1 MPSPPLFRRATVT
14 RIVQETADTR
24 TFTLAPHGGP
34 LTYEA
39 GQYCIFK
46 VVVDGRLQPRAYSM
60 SSAPEADDEVTTTVK
75 RVPGGAVS
83 NWLHDH
89 IRQGDEIELTEP
101 RGKFTLRAADT
112 PLLGFCG
119 GSGITPVLSLAKSA
133 LVGTDR
139 RVRLLCADRD
149 RSQAIFQDTL
159 AELAARH
166 PGRLDVVRHLDD
178 ARGFLTAAD
187 VKEFVGADAGAD
199 AYICGPE
206 PFMELVESALAG
218 TGRIFSERFGGGQV
232 PSPRPAT
239 PTVTAAEPPPAE
251 AHEPR
256 TVTVVMNGRRETVA
270 RRPGETLLQS
280 ARRAGFAPPFSC
292 EAGNCATCMA
302 RLREGTAT
310 MRANEALMDDEVAE
324 GYVLTCQA
332 VPDED
337 PSSVVVEYE

>member
-14 RIVQETADTR
+14 RIVQETADAR

-46 VVVDGRLQPRAYSM
+46 VVIDGRPMPRAYSM
-60 SSAPEADDEVTTTVK
+60 SSAPQADAEMTTTVK

-89 IRQGDEIELTEP
+89 VREGDELELTQP
-101 RGKFTLRAADT
+101 RGKFTLRPADT

-133 LVGTDR
+133 LAGTGR
-139 RVRLLCADRD
+139 RVRLLCADRE
-149 RSQAIFQDTL
+149 RGQAIFHDTL
-159 AELAARH
+159 TELAARH

-178 ARGFLTAAD
+178 ERGFLTASD
-187 VKEFVGADAGAD
+187 IKEFVGADAGAD
-199 AYICGPE
+199 AYVCGPE
-206 PFMELVESALAG
+206 PFMELVESALTGAG
-218 TGRIFSERFGGGQV
+218 RVFSERFGGGEV
-232 PSPRPAT
+232 PAPRSEPA
-239 PTVTAAEPPPAE
+239 PAPAQDAGTVTIL
-251 AHEPR
+251 
-256 TVTVVMNGRRETVA
+256 MKGRRETIG
-270 RRPGETLLQS
+270 RRAGETLLQS

-302 RLREGTAT
+302 LVREGRAT
-310 MRANEALMDDEVAE
+310 MRANDALMDDEVAE
-324 GYVLTCQA
+324 GWVLTCQA

-337 PSSVVVEYE
+337 PPSLVVEYE

>member
-34 LTYEA
+34 LAYQA

-46 VVVDGRLQPRAYSM
+46 VVVEGRLQPRAYSM

-83 NWLHDH
+83 NWLHDQV
-89 IRQGDEIELTEP
+89 REGDELELTEP
-101 RGKFTLRAADT
+101 RGKFTLRPAGT

-133 LVGTDR
+133 LAATDR
-139 RVRLLCADRD
+139 RVRLLCADRN
-149 RSQAIFQDTL
+149 RSQAIFHDTL

-166 PGRLDVVRHLDD
+166 PGRLEVVRHLDD
-178 ARGFLTAAD
+178 ARGLLTPAD

-199 AYICGPE
+199 AYVCGPG

-218 TGRIFSERFGGGQV
+218 TGRVFSERFGGGEV
-232 PSPRPAT
+232 PTPRPA
-239 PTVTAAEPPPAE
+239 PEPPPATTPE
-251 AHEPR
+251 QS
-256 TVTVVMNGRRETVA
+256 TVTILLHGDRATVA
-270 RRPGETLLQS
+270 LRPDETLLQS
-280 ARRAGFAPPFSC
+280 ARRAGLAPPFSC
-292 EAGNCATCMA
+292 ESGNCATCMA
-302 RLREGTAT
+302 KLREGSAT
-310 MRANEALMDDEVAE
+310 MRANDALMEDEIAE

-332 VPDED
+332 VPDEGS
-337 PSSVVVEYE
+337 PSVVVEYE